1 MKIVEEREK
10 RKGSKDDN
18 HRAFRTIEGQKILIE
33 ERELENKK
41 KRKKTRRGFS

>member
-1 MKIVEEREK
+1 MKMVEEREK

-33 ERELENKK
+33 EFERELENKK
-41 KRKKTRRGFS
+41 S